1 MLIPYASAETLAQM
15 ADGVAAYRAAF
26 VEAGGRPSGATVPF
40 GLHLHCS
47 ESTAQARVEARECME
62 RYVRTRLYAV
72 QRPFETL
79 VEQNV
84 VAFGD
89 PEEIVRVARLYEAA
103 GFTHLLAIGNFG
115 GLPHKQVLRSMEL
128 LARHVL
134 PRFAGK
140 R

>member
-1 MLIPYASAETLAQM
+1 M
-15 ADGVAAYRAAF
+15 D
-26 VEAGGRPSGATVPF
+26 
-40 GLHLHCS
+40 
-47 ESTAQARVEARECME
+47 

-134 PRFAGK
+134 PRFAGN

>member
-1 MLIPYASAETLAQM
+1 
-15 ADGVAAYRAAF
+15 
-26 VEAGGRPSGATVPF
+26 
-40 GLHLHCS
+40 
-47 ESTAQARVEARECME
+47 
-62 RYVRTRLYAV
+62 V

-103 GFTHLLAIGNFG
+103 GFTQSLANQQ
-115 GLPHKQVLRSMEL
+115 LSAACPTKRVLRSLEL

-134 PRFAGK
+134 PRFAGEALG
-140 R
+140 RLVSRARRA

>member
-1 MLIPYASAETLAQM
+1 
-15 ADGVAAYRAAF
+15 
-26 VEAGGRPSGATVPF
+26 
-40 GLHLHCS
+40 
-47 ESTAQARVEARECME
+47 ME

-72 QRPFETL
+72 QRPFDTL

-89 PEEIVRVARLYEAA
+89 PDEIVRVARLYEAA
-103 GFTHLLAIGNFG
+103 GFTHLLAIANFG

-134 PRFAGK
+134 PRFAGS

>member
-1 MLIPYASAETLAQM
+1 
-15 ADGVAAYRAAF
+15 
-26 VEAGGRPSGATVPF
+26 
-40 GLHLHCS
+40 
-47 ESTAQARVEARECME
+47 
-62 RYVRTRLYAV
+62 
-72 QRPFETL
+72 
-79 VEQNV
+79 